1 MIDPKMFCTEMQQ
14 LKGILASLVE
24 TRQPGNDLYMQF
36 PSNPVE
42 MTLAAE
48 TSLKAYD
55 TTINRTLKFMS
66 LDVPDGIIVRI
77 YKDNEIWAWAMNDTG
92 SMEFEGGIFFREIR
106 IEAENTTKYPL
117 RWSVKLAWG

>member
-36 PSNPVE
+36 PGSPAE
-42 MTLAAE
+42 MTLAAHA
-48 TSLKAYD
+48 TVNAYD
-55 TTINRTLKFMS
+55 TTLNRILKFLS
-66 LDVPDGIIVRI
+66 VDVPDGVIVRVF
-77 YKDNEIWAWAMNDTG
+77 KDNEIWAWFTDDTG

-106 IEAENTTKYPL
+106 IEAENTTNYPL
-117 RWSVKLAWG
+117 RWSVKLVWG